1 MPSSARI
8 LSIGVP
14 DFFKYTYAM
23 NTDER
28 LTLLKS
34 SYDELC
40 ALIAAETDKDFLA
53 DFFTCLFTEA
63 ERRDFAQR
71 WLLVKE
77 IYAGTTQREI
87 AKKFNLSLCKI
98 TRGSKELK
106 KTESA
111 FRRMLQKLHDGK

>member
-1 MPSSARI
+1 
-8 LSIGVP
+8 
-14 DFFKYTYAM
+14 M

-34 SYDELC
+34 SDDELC

-106 KTESA
+106 KKESA